1 MDLFII
7 QNSSAGICFA
17 IKANPFLT
25 GRIAE
30 MVDRIEVCSM
40 GEFEITVVKS
50 GRCICFWYGIRFISG
65 KENFREREDLLRDSQ
80 KKRDIMMAVQKT
92 GERFH
97 DVSRHRIFPLFFYPL
112 FCCATS

>member
-1 MDLFII
+1 MNMEFLRTGVEKYNTPFYVFNLDEMAESFSYFKQKLG
-7 QNSSAGICFA
+7 SSAGICFA

-50 GRCICFWYGIRFISG
+50 GRCICFWYGIRFILG

-80 KKRDIMMAVQKT
+80 KKGI
-92 GERFH
+92 
-97 DVSRHRIFPLFFYPL
+97 S
-112 FCCATS
+112 